1 MRSRVLGHGGV
12 GRHHA
17 GPDDPLGRRQHDG
30 EVRVH
35 RAGHDLDGAGGVTS
49 INLEA
54 AGGTGGN
61 FGANLGTSGY
71 GADITGTLAVT
82 PGETLVLAV
91 GGSGSTNKSNGGWGY
106 DGMTGGPSNT
116 ANESDR
122 SGGSGGGAT
131 FVGIQNG
138 STVTP
143 LVIAGAGGGIAGGS
157 ADPLNVGAGG
167 SAGCAAIQNNFEQ
180 AGKYKCLTPTLAGM
194 NGGDGT
200 IGPLGGK
207 GGKAGGSAT
216 GAGQRGGGASE
227 LGGNGGSGGGGLK
240 GGAAGTGAKGVS
252 AGWRRRHL
260 VVRHHHDHQRLRQ
273 HHAGQRR
280 HLGHADRGRPHHH
293 LPGQLNRTRRGTHGP
308 AGRNNNAQSDR
319 GYAVRRVHGD
329 AS

>member
-1 MRSRVLGHGGV
+1 MRHQLSKK
-12 GRHHA
+12 
-17 GPDDPLGRRQHDG
+17 
-30 EVRVH
+30 
-35 RAGHDLDGAGGVTS
+35 RALMASGLTVAAVC
-49 INLEA
+49 A
-54 AGGTGGN
+54 AGFSATAASAATTPTRTIHSAAAN
-61 FGANLGTSGY
+61 TTVKFGANLGTSGY

-116 ANESDR
+116 AKESDR

-143 LVIAGAGGGIAGGS
+143 LVIAGGGGGIAGGS

-252 AGWRRRHL
+252 AGGGGG
-260 VVRHHHDHQRLRQ
+260 
-273 HHAGQRR
+273 AGTSWYDTTTITNASVNTT
-280 HLGHADRGRPHHH
+280 LANVD
-293 LPGQLNRTRRGTHGP
+293 TSGTLTEAGLIITYP
-308 AGRNNNAQSDR
+308 AN
-319 GYAVRRVHGD
+319 
-329 AS
+329 